1 MAGATQGGE
10 LNFMSDYRTKETDW
24 QAEPLSEWLS
34 AQIQCV
40 LDGEMTELPF
50 AIALPVAK
58 TSRCA
63 FCLEPIADFQLHSG
77 EMCGAPLRTDAD
89 GITRAL
95 VTSPHVCAEMKEDED
110 EGPFEAG
117 LEEL

>member
-1 MAGATQGGE
+1 
-10 LNFMSDYRTKETDW
+10 MSDYRTKETDW

-40 LDGEMTELPF
+40 LDGELTELPF

-58 TSRCA
+58 TSRCV

-77 EMCGAPLRTDAD
+77 EMCGAPLRTDAH
-89 GITRAL
+89 GIMRAL
-95 VTSPHVCAEMKEDED
+95 VTSPHVCDEMKEGED
-110 EGPFEAG
+110 DDLFMAG